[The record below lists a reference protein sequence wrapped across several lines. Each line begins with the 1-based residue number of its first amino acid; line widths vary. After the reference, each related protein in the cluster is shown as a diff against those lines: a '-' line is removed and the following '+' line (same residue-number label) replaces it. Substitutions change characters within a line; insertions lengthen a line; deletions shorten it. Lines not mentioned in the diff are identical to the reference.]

1 MTGTADDKEL
11 IAGLSAASAC
21 IRLSLDEQ
29 FELSFRPVFT
39 HQFFPDE
46 CLPGWRPLSDAE
58 RQAQLSYQSWKSAD
72 DSDELH
78 ASFGKC
84 QLGKDNCGRID
95 IHVLLTPSCMGCDV
109 EIQTIELDEKG
120 ENDEPISKKAKTV
133 RFDQPKSN
141 PEQRMALNDI
151 LKQLSSAVPP
161 VSRVRLNG
169 TNFDGL
175 NSDKITAAC
184 QYLDQPIGSIMKSYS
199 RKIKDTS
206 NEANFTIS
214 IAPGTDE
221 EASRYHNSVQKLAK
235 WFIET
240 ADDVDISGKLND
252 GDADG
257 GFWSVLYLFREHNVL
272 GDNEQRKV
280 QYSLAGYITLFHF
293 HAPFRKPEPGIVVR
307 VCQALI
313 LPPYQR
319 AGHGSE
325 MLKSVYEYADEYT
338 SNGMKIVE
346 VNVEDP
352 APGFVALRDFVDY
365 HRFLDSLANN
375 VASEQTNKDLTE
387 IDGDF
392 FSPTSEDELQRVA
405 SLLKV
410 TKRQAHIVHEMYKLA
425 QLETWKK
432 TFSDACTTENRS
444 LIQDKE
450 TQFRL
455 MIKKA
460 LRSLRKEELGAC
472 DTKDEQKALL
482 ERWFQMSLLHYRTL
496 LNLKVSYDKK

>member
-1 MTGTADDKEL
+1 
-11 IAGLSAASAC
+11 
-21 IRLSLDEQ
+21 
-29 FELSFRPVFT
+29 
-39 HQFFPDE
+39 
-46 CLPGWRPLSDAE
+46 
-58 RQAQLSYQSWKSAD
+58 
-72 DSDELH
+72 
-78 ASFGKC
+78 
-84 QLGKDNCGRID
+84 
-95 IHVLLTPSCMGCDV
+95 
-109 EIQTIELDEKG
+109 
-120 ENDEPISKKAKTV
+120 
-133 RFDQPKSN
+133 
-141 PEQRMALNDI
+141 
-151 LKQLSSAVPP
+151 
-161 VSRVRLNG
+161 
-169 TNFDGL
+169 
-175 NSDKITAAC
+175 
-184 QYLDQPIGSIMKSYS
+184 
-199 RKIKDTS
+199 
-206 NEANFTIS
+206 
-214 IAPGTDE
+214 
-221 EASRYHNSVQKLAK
+221 
-235 WFIET
+235 
-240 ADDVDISGKLND
+240 
-252 GDADG
+252 
-257 GFWSVLYLFREHNVL
+257 
-272 GDNEQRKV
+272 
-280 QYSLAGYITLFHF
+280 
-293 HAPFRKPEPGIVVR
+293 
-307 VCQALI
+307 
-313 LPPYQR
+313 
-319 AGHGSE
+319 

-482 ERWFQMSLLHYRTL
+482 EQWFQMSLLHYRTL